1 MSAEKAE
8 ELGLSVIARIC
19 SYASA
24 GLDPK
29 MMGCGPIYAT
39 RKALEKGNLTVDDLD
54 LIESNEAF
62 AAQACVL
69 GKHLALTQILSMS
82 MVAPLLLVTQLELPV
97 AVS

>member
-1 MSAEKAE
+1 MS
-8 ELGLSVIARIC
+8 RIR

-62 AAQACVL
+62 AAQACAV
-69 GKHLALTQILSMS
+69 GKHLVLAQILSMS
-82 MVAPLLLVTQLELPV
+82 MVARLLLVIRLGLQV
-97 AVS
+97 AESW